1 MNILISILIITMIA
15 ILTITMIKK
24 IQIKKEESRIQS
36 RKHEIINMLNTK
48 VKTIFYKNA
57 RRQAIQSM
65 LQSWDD
71 FQIKILNTFNNEIYK
86 KEPLDINL
94 IYTYTIQM
102 INLAIYLTYS
112 RKSYPQED
120 QSVND
125 LTMQYYQIMNND
137 YQDIQLVSI
146 KNEIKNEFQKE
157 DFNPENARQMIIA
170 YKVTKLNFETQN
182 ENFFKVGLSE
192 ITATKLIN
200 NLATANETD
209 PTVLNNLANQ
219 TIKEI
224 NVQEFRDFTVTSNQE
239 AYEKLLSWATASLK
253 SKQETKHQKK
263 STLEIAITATSKL

>member
-1 MNILISILIITMIA
+1 MIA